1 MFSYV
6 ISDEDRQD
14 CINLSTGLFSPLNG
28 FVNKEDF
35 FSIVDRNCLSSGE
48 PFTIPISLSLP
59 ESLFTELK
67 IEQEIILE
75 NRNQTVGRMI
85 IEDKFIINNHQ
96 ACIYKIYGTNST
108 DHPGVV
114 KELQAGKFRIG
125 GSIKINSE
133 IIDNSCLNPIET
145 KNVFQSNGWQTVVGF
160 QTRNPIHLAH
170 EHLQRIALEICDG
183 LFINPLVGW
192 KKAGDFSEKAV
203 DEGYKAMMESYYKG
217 LNVHYSL
224 LRTPMR
230 YAGPREAIFH
240 AIIRRNLGCTHFI
253 IGRDHAGVGNFYG
266 KYEAQEFALEMSQSF
281 DLDIK
286 LLLLKEP
293 FRCKKCNQIVSES
306 TCSHANEY
314 RDKISG
320 TLIRDLLSKNI
331 VPPYE
336 YMRKEVSNAI
346 IALGDEKFIQE
357 N

>member
-48 PFTIPISLSLP
+48 PFTIPIPLSLP

-133 IIDNSCLNPIET
+133 IIDNS
-145 KNVFQSNGWQTVVGF
+145 F
-160 QTRNPIHLAH
+160 
-170 EHLQRIALEICDG
+170 
-183 LFINPLVGW
+183 
-192 KKAGDFSEKAV
+192 
-203 DEGYKAMMESYYKG
+203 
-217 LNVHYSL
+217 
-224 LRTPMR
+224 
-230 YAGPREAIFH
+230 
-240 AIIRRNLGCTHFI
+240 
-253 IGRDHAGVGNFYG
+253 
-266 KYEAQEFALEMSQSF
+266 
-281 DLDIK
+281 
-286 LLLLKEP
+286 
-293 FRCKKCNQIVSES
+293 
-306 TCSHANEY
+306 
-314 RDKISG
+314 
-320 TLIRDLLSKNI
+320 
-331 VPPYE
+331 
-336 YMRKEVSNAI
+336 
-346 IALGDEKFIQE
+346 
-357 N
+357 